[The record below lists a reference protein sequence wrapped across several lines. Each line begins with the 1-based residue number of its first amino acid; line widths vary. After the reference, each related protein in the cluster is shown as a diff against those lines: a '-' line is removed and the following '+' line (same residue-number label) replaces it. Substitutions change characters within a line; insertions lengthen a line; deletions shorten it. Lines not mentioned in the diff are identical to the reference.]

1 MIAQHKL
8 LAEVSR
14 MVDEG
19 IIRTTLGT
27 DLGPINAE
35 NLKKAHRLVE
45 SGKSQGKIVL
55 TGF

>member
-1 MIAQHKL
+1 
-8 LAEVSR
+8 